1 MARKATFC
9 VVVPA
14 YNEEVVIEKSLRSLF
29 LAINKKHVYVVS
41 DGSTDNTSR
50 IARRILGKNVLSLRK
65 NVGKA
70 NAIKKLLTK
79 FSLTKRYQYVMFF
92 DADTTLNKEYFH
104 ETKKLIH
111 SEPACI
117 VGTVTSQ
124 RRKLISAYRA
134 FEYGFSHRFFKN
146 AQNAMGTITIAPGCT
161 STYRADV
168 LNQLS
173 FDGGTLTEDFDL
185 TLQIHHQKLGKVVY
199 SRKSYVI
206 TQDLI
211 TFGDYWKQIMRWNTG
226 YWQNFFSHRLFLPN
240 KKVNFEILLLTG
252 DFFYWFATVTLA
264 VFKPLFFLK
273 LYGTALGI
281 MLLLSITVLAI
292 ERRFWAIPYAPLFG
306 IFHLINVASFI
317 LSLFRAIFW
326 HKKQLSWQKLP
337 RYA

>member
-29 LAINKKHVYVVS
+29 SAINKKHVYVVS

-50 IARRILGKNVLSLRK
+50 IARKILGKNVLSLRK

-70 NAIKKLLTK
+70 KAIKKLLTRFK
-79 FSLTKRYQYVMFF
+79 LTKRYQYVMFF
-92 DADTTLNKEYFH
+92 DADTTLNKEYFR
-104 ETKKLIH
+104 ETKKLIN

-124 RRKLISAYRA
+124 RRRLISAYRA

-206 TQDLI
+206 TQDPI

-240 KKVNFEILLLTG
+240 KKVNLEILLLTG
-252 DFFYWFATVTLA
+252 DFFYWFATVMLA
-264 VFKPLFFLK
+264 IFKPLFFLK

-281 MLLLSITVLAI
+281 MLLLSITVLAV

-306 IFHLINVASFI
+306 VFHLINVASFI
-317 LSLFRAIFW
+317 FSLFRAIIW